1 MGGTY
6 QSTLEEL
13 ISCQARPS
21 VRVRKFAFS
30 ILISQSTRRGQFFA
44 TTIKLGYIDLDLNL
58 MALLLEFLKATNNE

>member
-21 VRVRKFAFS
+21 VRVRKFASS
-30 ILISQSTRRGQFFA
+30 ILNSQSTRRGQFFFA

-58 MALLLEFLKATNNE
+58 MALLLEF